1 MGSLTYLID
10 KIRRIAENNIDTYAR
25 DDDSRIHRLYDYIE
39 YVSENVKTTRKPEM
53 TFIDLDKKYPS
64 KRFTNIYAV
73 DSSSR
78 VVDTPYLFI
87 AIGSVSVINRF
98 NGFIIDHPE
107 PSQLIRSS
115 PTSTGKFLAIVPE
128 IISIID
134 DIRSDI
140 EEIAYTHNPAGAPY
154 TPSYNKFAILDELR
168 IRLEN
173 YMLKQLCSR
182 NIEDSIL
189 FLDGPIYYVP
199 PIIKDIDKN
208 SMEYQYL
215 QAWKILMKE
224 RVKLVEKIISRN
236 NVVIGIVKR
245 LYKTNLLSRIDP
257 LGIAGNAR
265 INDEAYLSL
274 AVNNVVKN
282 NVKIFVLGPIE
293 YSFYN
298 TRLNTVFPVKKIYY
312 LGIPKRTIYGYSGF
326 REYAFYRF
334 EILSSSERFLDD
346 KNISSLDPVLYDS
359 VVAGSILPLSILIV
373 DQRVK
378 KITSAIANNLIR
390 EISQSGE
397 TTLRYISL

>member
-1 MGSLTYLID
+1 MGLLSDLID
-10 KIRRIAENNIDTYAR
+10 KIRRVAENNIDTYAR
-25 DDDSRIHRLYDYIE
+25 DDDSRIHRLYDYFE
-39 YVSENVKTTRKPEM
+39 YVSEDVKTTRKPEIII
-53 TFIDLDKKYPS
+53 TDLGEASPS
-64 KRFTNIYAV
+64 KRFTNIYAL

-87 AIGSVSVINRF
+87 AIGSVSAINRF

-107 PSQLIRSS
+107 PSQLIRSP
-115 PTSTGKFLAIVPE
+115 PTGTGKFLAIVPE
-128 IISIID
+128 IMSVMD
-134 DIRSDI
+134 EIRRSI
-140 EEIAYTHNPAGAPY
+140 EEIAYTYNPAGTPY

-182 NIEDSIL
+182 NIDNSIV

-199 PIIKDIDKN
+199 PNITDIDKN
-208 SMEYQYL
+208 SVEYQYFL
-215 QAWKILMKE
+215 AWKILVKE
-224 RVKLVEKIISRN
+224 RIRLVEKIISKN
-236 NVVIGIVKR
+236 NVVMGIVKR
-245 LYKTNLLSRIDP
+245 LYRTNLLSRIDP
-257 LGIAGNAR
+257 LEIAGNAR

-282 NVKIFVLGPIE
+282 NAKLFVLGPIK

-298 TRLNTVFPVKKIYY
+298 ARLNLVFPVKKIYY

-334 EILSSSERFLDD
+334 EILNSSERILADN
-346 KNISSLDPVLYDS
+346 NISPLDPVLYDS

-397 TTLRYISL
+397 TTLRYISI